1 MMYNKNRLINDFKVQ
16 TKTTIWKHLEI
27 MAACY
32 PVYSTRLK
40 GLAPFL
46 QNYDVYIYAYDT
58 NVVVMCL
65 DSCGSGEKN
74 IYEESETLSPI
85 IYSEGCEPRI
95 SAVGKLAET
104 VQLVKER
111 LQKRNDKMKVLGVL
125 LTEAEITNSYELS
138 QLWTA
143 NNIMVIDELKRLKHK
158 QIEVNMDDTLEC
170 KAYVDIIIDTADE
183 FAATMNPFADPP
195 KLVDDFIKNEDWDDD
210 GVFTKMLNAFLSKDM
225 EIVDEEEDETTD
237 AEFDHGFHELPEPED
252 EEEYNE
258 DEEDE
263 DEVEEKEDDYDM
275 NDDVI
280 PVGEIEQ
287 NLNLSVKVKILRPIP
302 NPRRE
307 LEKLVGCEDI
317 KRRMD
322 ELVALTQYNKMMQK
336 SFPLSKQHEVSLHSV
351 FLGRPGTGKTTVCKI
366 FGSLLHQAGALSK
379 GHVVM
384 CDRGTFIGTLWG
396 DEERS
401 MNQVLEMAKGGVLMI
416 DEAYLLNGKHES
428 DPGKL
433 VIQLLMNIL
442 ADETQRDIAVVLC
455 GYKEPM
461 QKLLDSNPGLQSRFP
476 NKFEF
481 TDFSIE
487 ELLEITR
494 RRVREYEYEFTPE
507 AWDKYRDVLA
517 EAYQQRD
524 PQTWGNARFIGNL
537 LDRIY
542 IQHAKRCVRERP
554 TEKGLLRLLTPD
566 DICQIE
572 VPKPRPSIGFAISR

>member
-1 MMYNKNRLINDFKVQ
+1 MIRDFRKQ
-16 TKTTIWKHLEI
+16 TKTTIWKHMEA
-27 MAACY
+27 MAVNYA
-32 PVYSTRLK
+32 VYSNRLK
-40 GLAPFL
+40 GFAPFM
-46 QNYDVYIYAYDT
+46 NDDDVYIYCDAT
-58 NVVVMCL
+58 NMVVVCI
-65 DSCGSGEKN
+65 DCYDN
-74 IYEESETLSPI
+74 YEDRTCVESVDMEPI
-85 IYSEGCEPRI
+85 VYHPGCEPHEGR
-95 SAVGKLAET
+95 VWKLKET
-104 VQLVKER
+104 MQIVKER
-111 LQKRNDKMKVLGVL
+111 LQKQHLVLKVYGVM
-125 LTEAEITNSYELS
+125 LTEAKITNAEELE
-138 QLWTA
+138 LVWEF
-143 NNIMVIDELKRLKHK
+143 NDMKVIDGFVSLGHRKAGVNNDEDLRGKIYFDAAVNDSPQMEEEEEEPVKEEEPNDEEFERLLKEFINHEFEEGSETPKD
-158 QIEVNMDDTLEC
+158 DDTPEN
-170 KAYVDIIIDTADE
+170 DEPTSEESEDDT
-183 FAATMNPFADPP
+183 
-195 KLVDDFIKNEDWDDD
+195 
-210 GVFTKMLNAFLSKDM
+210 
-225 EIVDEEEDETTD
+225 
-237 AEFDHGFHELPEPED
+237 PED
-252 EEEYNE
+252 IVLP
-258 DEEDE
+258 D
-263 DEVEEKEDDYDM
+263 
-275 NDDVI
+275 
-280 PVGEIEQ
+280 GEIEQ
-287 NLNLSVKVKILRPIP
+287 NGTISVKVEILRPIA
-302 NPRRE
+302 NPREE
-307 LEKLVGCEDI
+307 LDKLVGCSDI

-322 ELVALTQYNKMMQK
+322 ELVALTSYNKMMREL
-336 SFPLSKQHEVSLHSV
+336 FPESKQHEVSLHSV

-366 FGSLLHQAGALSK
+366 FGSLLRKAGALSK
-379 GHVVM
+379 GHVVV

-401 MNQVLEMAKGGVLMI
+401 MRQVLEIAKGGVLMI
-416 DEAYLLNGKHES
+416 DEAYLLNSSNGN
-428 DPGKL
+428 DPGKM

-487 ELLEITR
+487 ELLELTR